1 MLQVFD
7 EIREI
12 LQKHKEKMP
21 VVATAELLAVIEQEC
36 EWRRLKSS
44 EFDYMDS
51 KHGFLEEYTTGWKF
65 CPYCGKPIKILEV
78 E

>member
-1 MLQVFD
+1 M
-7 EIREI
+7 IKEI
-12 LQKHKEKMP
+12 LEKYKERIP
-21 VVATAELLAVIEQEC
+21 VRVLAELLADIDEAEADCC
-36 EWRRLKSS
+36 EWQRIESS

-65 CPYCGKPIKILEV
+65 CPYCGKPIKISEV